1 MVKRSLSCAGLRA
14 ADSIIWACIVLLMG
28 SRSLWA
34 GESTSPSAAVTHKV
48 YACKS
53 ISAEAAKAYLSRL
66 GLGTVSQLPG
76 TNGLLITG
84 DASDLSKAQT
94 VLKLVDVDRVYEI
107 RLAGPESLL
116 ANLPGRD
123 RIAAAIGDI
132 AVGSLDTLPSEEG
145 KAPVVIDR
153 HRGQVLL
160 IAPKEKMDRIV
171 CLVEGKDVTPSLGQD
186 VLSAELGKSAKT
198 SLAEVASW
206 TKSHVLGA
214 AQEEPNATAADANT
228 PVPSVPAAAS
238 EGRITGPAVS
248 GASGPNPSGAKVQ
261 SVAEGTVPG
270 KPRSLVAG
278 PAGGAEA
285 ANPAYPTPA
294 VPTGEQTLKLDLQEK
309 FTVES
314 LLGLVG
320 SYLNLNFM
328 YDPAAVQGDVTL
340 KLQGDLRGPVKVN
353 DLYPLLES
361 VLRFKGLAMTRRGN
375 IVTVV
380 KATDV
385 MDADPKLRTRGG
397 PVEFGDAV
405 ITRVFR
411 LRHVDTSSV
420 EGLMTQMKLGV
431 AFSSI
436 PDTRTLI
443 VTGFTATM
451 PKVETLL
458 DLVDQPGEPKQ
469 FRYRQ
474 LKYTMATTLAEKV
487 KALAEQL
494 GTIQVSV
501 SAGVGQQPMQKLPN
515 ESEAAFTA
523 RRSRD
528 AVLRQ
533 QATRAPTSLSSAVSP
548 ESVYLDA
555 DERTNRVLMI
565 GRQEQLGIVEK
576 LVDSLDVQQQDLRSL
591 VLYRIEHVDALDVRK
606 KLEELSIVA
615 PTTQTTYQTPS
626 RITGT
631 QRPQT
636 QTPGAQSTP
645 QSMVQTTESQ
655 TGAGTPLDAPQ
666 VIVVEATNALLVNAT
681 AEQHKRISEI
691 LKYVDSET
699 LDSAMPFD
707 IYPLENQSP
716 GRMAEVL
723 DKLIQEKIKDKDN
736 KIEQVV
742 KKIEDEI
749 TIVPDPNTY
758 SLVVHASPK
767 NQQWIGKL
775 VKTLDKRRPQV
786 LIDVTLVE
794 VSKTD
799 AFNYDLNLIS
809 SIPDLSKATGLVGTA
824 GVISGTLQKGNVM
837 QAASGK
843 LTGFY
848 GDEHINAL
856 LSTMQNKKYGRVLAK
871 PKVLVNDNEKG
882 TIKTTDTTY
891 VLTKTGTLPTQ
902 GSQVVQTS
910 ETYQPYDAGITME
923 ITPHISEGDLLQLNV
938 NLSRSDFTTT
948 PSGSQPPDKSQ
959 SDITTVVTVPDKSTI
974 ILGGMIKLNQS
985 KSGTKVPILGDL
997 PLVGTLFRNV
1007 GNSDV
1012 ERKLYVFVKAEVIR
1026 PADVMAG
1033 SDAMQK
1039 LSDRHRTAFEKHE
1052 AEFQQEQTIP
1062 GIQGKPMSPEKVL
1075 DAQ

>member
-1 MVKRSLSCAGLRA
+1 MVKRSLSCASLRA
-14 ADSIIWACIVLLMG
+14 ANSIIWACIVLVMG
-28 SRSLWA
+28 SRSVWA
-34 GESTSPSAAVTHKV
+34 GESTSPSTAVTHKV
-48 YACKS
+48 YAPKS
-53 ISAEAAKAYLSRL
+53 ISAEAAKLYLSRL

-84 DASDLSKAQT
+84 DPSDLSKAQT
-94 VLKLVDVDRVYEI
+94 VLKLVDVDRAYDV

-132 AVGSLDTLPSEEG
+132 TVGSLDSLPVEEG

-153 HRGQVLL
+153 HHGQVLL

-171 CLVEGKDVTPSLGQD
+171 CLVEGKAAASSLGQD
-186 VLSAELGKSAKT
+186 VLSAELGKSAK
-198 SLAEVASW
+198 SSIVEVASW

-214 AQEEPNATAADANT
+214 AQEEPNAVAADANT
-228 PVPSVPAAAS
+228 PVPSVPAAAA
-238 EGRITGPAVS
+238 EGRITGPA
-248 GASGPNPSGAKVQ
+248 ASGPDASGVKVQ
-261 SVAEGTVPG
+261 SAAEGTLSG
-270 KPRSLVAG
+270 KPRSLA
-278 PAGGAEA
+278 AGGAEA
-285 ANPAYPTPA
+285 ASPAYTTPA

-361 VLRFKGLAMTRRGN
+361 VLRFKGLAMTRRGS

-380 KATDV
+380 KAADV

-397 PVEFGDAV
+397 PVDFGDAV

-420 EGLMTQMKLGV
+420 EGLLTQMRLGV

-436 PDTRTLI
+436 AETRTLI

-451 PKVETLL
+451 PKIESLL

-474 LKYTMATTLAEKV
+474 LKYTLASTLAEKV

-501 SAGVGQQPMQKLPN
+501 STGVGQQPIQKLPN

-523 RRSRD
+523 RRARE
-528 AVLRQ
+528 AALRQ
-533 QATRAPTSLSSAVSP
+533 QATRGAPTLPSGPGAS
-548 ESVYLDA
+548 ESVFLDA

-565 GRQEQLGIVEK
+565 GRQEQLAIVEK
-576 LVDSLDVQQQDLRSL
+576 LVDSLDVQQQDLRSM
-591 VLYRIEHVDALDVRK
+591 VLYRIEHVDAQDVRK
-606 KLEELSIVA
+606 KLEELGIVA
-615 PTTQTTYQTPS
+615 PTQTTYQTSS
-626 RITGT
+626 RLTGT

-636 QTPGAQSTP
+636 QTPGAQPTP

-655 TGAGTPLDAPQ
+655 TGTGAPVDAPQ
-666 VIVVEATNALLVNAT
+666 VVVIEATNAVLVNAT

-699 LDSAMPFD
+699 LDSAMPFE

-716 GRMAEVL
+716 GRMAEII
-723 DKLIQEKIKDKDN
+723 DKLVQEKIKDKDN

-799 AFNYDLNLIS
+799 AFNYDLNLITAAPTLKQAS
-809 SIPDLSKATGLVGTA
+809 TLVGPTGPIITGA
-824 GVISGTLQKGNVM
+824 LYSGNVI
-837 QAASGK
+837 QSASGK

-902 GSQVVQTS
+902 GSTVVQTS

-997 PLVGTLFRNV
+997 PLVGAAFRNV

-1033 SDAMQK
+1033 SDAMQQ

-1052 AEFQQEQTIP
+1052 AEFQNEQTIP
-1062 GIQGKPMSPEKVL
+1062 GIKGKPMSPEKVL